1 MEYFV
6 GSLTTFIILYLV
18 TKLLSFNNFSDELP
32 VLRQSSV
39 HEIVKP
45 LIPEETKIRPKPIIN
60 RQSRKHEDRTNVRVI
75 IMDNQAYWIRDNVFY
90 TAELNGQEIQK
101 ETTKAV
107 DIMTMDKVQLDKMLF
122 IMDKLREGSENDRG
136 STGNQ

>member
-45 LIPEETKIRPKPIIN
+45 LIPEEAKIKPRPIIN

-90 TAELNGQEIQK
+90 TAELDGQEIQK

-136 STGNQ
+136 GTGNQ

>member
-6 GSLTTFIILYLV
+6 GSLSTLIILYV
-18 TKLLSFNNFSDELP
+18 ITKIMSINSFSDNLP
-32 VLRQSSV
+32 VLRQSSI
-39 HEIVKP
+39 HQIVKP
-45 LIPEETKIRPKPIIN
+45 FIPEEAKIRPKTIIN
-60 RQSRKHEDRTNVRVI
+60 RQSRKHEDKTNVRVI

-90 TAELNGQEIQK
+90 TAELDGQEIQK

-122 IMDKLREGSENDRG
+122 IMDRLREGSENDRG